1 MKDQSHADES
11 DAPTNKSP
19 SHEDSKP
26 GVAISATQSSRSHGN
41 ISRLARF
48 VITWFVFIPLQFPFM
63 EGDFWNVFVGAS
75 GAACSVAAISWLVTM
90 KMKPTKSALA
100 AMLCVALVL
109 YAILTADRF
118 VSRGPGNFSSD
129 GSSSVQAAIPV
140 SVRESLEK
148 TARQI
153 NSQAPMRVDKHTLL
167 NSASFSGR
175 TAIYRNSL
183 DVDLSN
189 QEFLELLRD
198 VRPLTVAN
206 FGRNPSDAKAFAK
219 YGIVVIYQYTERG
232 GKVMNLELDF
242 AKDQDLAWSRQ

>member
-11 DAPTNKSP
+11 DAAATKPPSP
-19 SHEDSKP
+19 GNS
-26 GVAISATQSSRSHGN
+26 SATQSKLGN
-41 ISRLARF
+41 GNVSGLARF
-48 VITWFVFIPLQFPFM
+48 VITWFVFIPLELPFM
-63 EGDFWNVFVGAS
+63 EGDVWNIFVGAS
-75 GAACSVAAISWLVTM
+75 GAAFSVAAISWLFTM
-90 KMKPTKSALA
+90 KMKPTKAALVV
-100 AMLCVALVL
+100 MLCVAVVL
-109 YAILTADRF
+109 YAILTAGRF
-118 VSRGPGNFSSD
+118 VGRKPEIYSSD

-153 NSQAPMRVDKHTLL
+153 NSQAPMRVEKHTVL

-189 QEFLELLRD
+189 QDFLEFLRD

-206 FGRNPSDAKAFAK
+206 FERNPSDAKAFAK
-219 YGIVVIYQYTERG
+219 YGILVIYQYTEKG